1 VIRSARGGRAAVATA
16 AALAFA
22 ACAPADQGR
31 GDTVLFA
38 SGADLQSIN
47 PLVTVHPLAR
57 QVQKYVL
64 LTTLV
69 RYDSAL
75 VPRPYLARE
84 WRWSPDRRT
93 LTLELVR
100 EIRWHD
106 GRPTTAADV
115 VWTLE
120 RARDPETG
128 YPRLADLREITSVA
142 ASGDGT
148 VAIRFAAPQAAI
160 PDVLTDLAILPR
172 HLLGDVAAADL
183 RRAAWNEAPT
193 GNGPFRYVTHE
204 PSRRWVFAANRDFPA
219 ELGGPPRLERLVIAV
234 VDEPTTKLAALASGE
249 LDFAG
254 IQPAHA
260 EFVRRREPLA
270 VLDYPLLFTYA
281 VVLNTR
287 RPPFDD
293 VGVRRAL
300 DLALDR
306 AEIVEGFIF
315 GFGTAATGP
324 VPPGVP
330 GGLPPVPVPHAP
342 DSARALLAGRRPA
355 LELLTVGSG
364 EAALEQMIQAQLAE
378 VGFRVRIRQLELS
391 AFLDRVYGPRRE
403 FDAAVLGIPGDLG
416 LGYVAPLGDLAG
428 IELPSDPSA
437 AQRVIAREVPVAFL
451 YHARG
456 VQGAN
461 TRVRGVTMDV
471 RGELATVSQWWI
483 ER

>member
-1 VIRSARGGRAAVATA
+1 MIRQLRGVRAA
-16 AALAFA
+16 AALSIVLL

-31 GDTVLFA
+31 GATVMFA

-47 PLVTVHPLAR
+47 PLIAVHPLAK

-69 RYDSAL
+69 QYDSVL

-84 WRWSPDRRT
+84 WRWSADRRT
-93 LTLELVR
+93 LTFDLAELA
-100 EIRWHD
+100 WHD
-106 GRPTTAADV
+106 GTPTTAADV
-115 VWTLE
+115 VWTLR
-120 RARDPETG
+120 RAADPATG
-128 YPRLADLREITSVA
+128 YPRLTDLAEIA
-142 ASGDGT
+142 AVGEVGRLG
-148 VAIRFAAPQAAI
+148 VAIEFTVPQGRI

-172 HLLGDVAAADL
+172 HLLADVAPAEL
-183 RRAAWNEAPT
+183 RGAAWNRHPV
-193 GNGPFRYVTHE
+193 GNGPFRFVAHE
-204 PSRRWVFAANRDFPA
+204 PNRRWVFTANPGFPA
-219 ELGGPPRLERLVIAV
+219 TLGGPPRLERLVVAV

-270 VLDYPLLFTYA
+270 VLDYPLLFTYGI
-281 VVLNTR
+281 VLNTR

-293 VGVRRAL
+293 GVVRKAVN
-300 DLALDR
+300 LALDR
-306 AEIVEGFIF
+306 QEIVDGFIF
-315 GFGTAATGP
+315 GFGVAATGP

-330 GGLPPVPVPHAP
+330 GAVPPPDVPYAP
-342 DSARALLAGRRPA
+342 DSARALLAGRRPRF
-355 LELLTVGSG
+355 ELLTVGSG

-378 VGFRVRIRQLELS
+378 AGFEVRIRQLELS
-391 AFLDRVYGPRRE
+391 AFLDRVYGPRRD

-416 LGYVAPLGDLAG
+416 LGYISPLGDLAG
-428 IELPSDPSA
+428 VDVPRDPAA
-437 AQRVIAREVPVAFL
+437 AQQALADNLGIVFL

-471 RGELATVSQWWI
+471 RGELPTVSGWWVS
-483 ER
+483 R